1 MRGAAFALRGQIRD
15 YCRAGLYIAFDR
27 PLAADALRALPSS
40 AEVRIEFPA
49 GTATHAIP
57 AKVARVLPTGLG
69 LQVAALSDAV
79 MAALRAAGATAPAA
93 ATPEGPDTEAR
104 RALQQAC
111 HRDFGTAMNGV
122 LKTFFDTASEALV
135 AGSDEVVGIA
145 LRSRFTDAAREV
157 AAGRAVI
164 AERFGAALRESLR
177 DPLARR
183 VAERAD
189 DAPAELSL
197 VDDEQFEEWLSL
209 STVVHQIESDLGVP
223 LADLE
228 RRYGALRG
236 LALDRATNPFGPASI
251 CRAFQEAIAPLDHPV
266 PVRTVEYRCF
276 GSALRAACANLYA
289 ALNAAIAPLDGP
301 TPAPRRTERA
311 SAPSP
316 ASPSSPDADGDGRGA
331 GTSDDPPGASGHGT
345 GPKGR
350 DAPRPGGPEVP
361 DEARAAPVAAG
372 IAELVESL
380 QGLYRPMQ
388 AAPVPAN
395 VDYSLERLM
404 KSLGRAGAPRAAPAP
419 ARPAVADAT
428 PAVAGPSAASLLAI
442 IDRLSHGAASDA
454 AQGSAA
460 LGPAIDLRAL
470 DRVLDA
476 YPTFA
481 EPAASGVLPPTLSAQ
496 LVGSLDSTP
505 LPAAYR
511 RTLESAAGL
520 IGRAVVESGVD
531 SEIQWLLR
539 RLERPLLKLALRD
552 ASFLASAE
560 HPARRMV
567 DLLEQYSIA
576 TDEQGRFFDDG
587 LRRYLHQ
594 LVERVAARGE
604 QDPSLFERARD
615 VLSRLLAPIRETR
628 RMRVARLQEACEARE
643 RVRRARLRVADALA
657 VRLGGRQVPET
668 VLRLLD
674 AGWRQHLVLLEMRG
688 AADERDEGLATI
700 DRLLEWLAPGATPG
714 PGFRHDRTA
723 LVNRLEPALAAVCV
737 DPALREAC
745 VADVE
750 RALAAIERGEGP
762 PPAVFHP
769 RPDAASRELAPALD
783 TWSQRLR
790 IGEWWLVPREGRV
803 VPMQLIWTSRPAGAC
818 AFASRSASD
827 RHELPLAEFAREVE
841 AQRIR
846 PVSDQERPLLERSE
860 FALLDE
866 SRQALLDR
874 ALQDPVSGLTNRK
887 GFVQQLER
895 LARNAGDGDAH
906 VVGVVEF
913 DALRIV
919 WSACGVDAG
928 ESLVRELAGAA
939 RACLGEQAVLASLR
953 DDTFALLLPATDA
966 AAAAESG
973 AIEAL
978 RDRLADHRFEH
989 GGQRF
994 SIGVCIGLAQWVP
1007 TEGEPE
1013 EALRRADTACVAARA
1028 VGRNRVQVWAPDSHE
1043 LRSHESMADWAGRID
1058 ALLEGDGLFLRAQE
1072 VRPIADG
1079 SLKPYYEVL
1088 LGIEPQPGMDAVPT
1102 SLVPAIERL
1111 GRSAELDLWV
1121 MRAVLDWVEAHPEA
1135 FARIGGFAINVSP
1148 LSLGSPEILR
1158 FLDERLAR
1166 PGVPAEKLTFEL
1178 TETAAIDSYGAA
1190 RDFIQRMRRHG
1201 CRVSLDDFGS
1211 GYASYS
1217 HLKNLR
1223 TDSLKIDGAFV
1234 RDMLESP
1241 SDRAMVKSMHEVAR
1255 SLGIR
1260 TVAEYVES
1268 PAHLEALRE
1277 IGIDYAQGYEI
1288 HKPARLDELF
1298 GD

>member
-27 PLAADALRALPSS
+27 PLAADELCSLPHS
-40 AEVRIEFPA
+40 AEVRVEFQA
-49 GTATHAIP
+49 GTATHAIA
-57 AKVARVLPTGLG
+57 AKVARALPTGLG
-69 LQVAALSDAV
+69 LQVAALPDAV
-79 MAALRAAGATAPAA
+79 MAALQAAGTTAPAA
-93 ATPEGPDTEAR
+93 TVPEGPDTEAR
-104 RALQQAC
+104 RTLQQDC
-111 HRDFGTAMNGV
+111 HRDFGAAMNGV
-122 LKTFFDTASEALV
+122 LKMFFDSVSQALI
-135 AGSDEVVGIA
+135 AGSGEVGGTA
-145 LRSRFTDAAREV
+145 LRSRFTVAAREL
-157 AAGRAVI
+157 ASERPAI

-183 VAERAD
+183 DTGRSDE
-189 DAPAELSL
+189 APAELSL
-197 VDDEQFEEWLSL
+197 VDDDQFEEWLSL
-209 STVVHQIESDLGVP
+209 STVVHQIESDLSMP

-236 LALDRATNPFGPASI
+236 LALDRVSNPFGPATI
-251 CRAFQEAIAPLDHPV
+251 CRAFQDAIAPLKHPA

-276 GSALRAACANLYA
+276 GAALRVSCASLYA
-289 ALNAAIAPLDGP
+289 TLNAAIAPLDAPAP
-301 TPAPRRTERA
+301 TPRRAGRAGAPATTPAR
-311 SAPSP
+311 SP
-316 ASPSSPDADGDGRGA
+316 GADATGRGDAGPPDDPA
-331 GTSDDPPGASGHGT
+331 GTPGGGT
-345 GPKGR
+345 GPKGH
-350 DAPRPGGPEVP
+350 DAPPRGLEAP
-361 DEARAAPVAAG
+361 DDAPATPVA
-372 IAELVESL
+372 AELVESL
-380 QGLYRPMQ
+380 QGLYRSMQ

-404 KSLGRAGAPRAAPAP
+404 KSLSRAGASRPAAAQPVATHPVASPSAPSLLGIIDHLAHGAPAGAGPAAPAP
-419 ARPAVADAT
+419 A
-428 PAVAGPSAASLLAI
+428 GP
-442 IDRLSHGAASDA
+442 
-454 AQGSAA
+454 
-460 LGPAIDLRAL
+460 GPARALRAR

-481 EPAASGVLPPTLSAQ
+481 EPAASGVPPPTLSAQ
-496 LVGSLDSTP
+496 LVGSLDASP
-505 LPAAYR
+505 LPATCR

-520 IGRAVVESGVD
+520 LGRAVVESGVD
-531 SEIQWLLR
+531 SEIHWLLR

-552 ASFLASAE
+552 ASFLGSAD
-560 HPARRMV
+560 HAARRMV

-594 LVERVAARGE
+594 LVERVAVRGE

-628 RMRVARLQEACEARE
+628 RVRVARLQEACEARD

-657 VRLGGRQVPET
+657 ARLGGRRVPET

-688 AADERDEGLATI
+688 ASDEFDEGLAII
-700 DRLLEWLAPGATPG
+700 DRLLEWLGPDEAPG
-714 PGFRHDRTA
+714 PGSRSERTA
-723 LVNRLEPALAAVCV
+723 LVNRLGPALAAVCV
-737 DPALREAC
+737 DPALRDAC

-750 RALAAIERGEGP
+750 RVLAALERREGP

-769 RPDAASRELAPALD
+769 RPEVAPRELPPVLD
-783 TWSQRLR
+783 AWTRRLR
-790 IGEWWLVPREGRV
+790 TGDWWLVPREGRTL
-803 VPMQLIWTSRPAGAC
+803 PMQLIWTSRPAGVC
-818 AFASRSASD
+818 AFASRSATD
-827 RHELPLAEFAREVE
+827 CHELTLVEFAREIE
-841 AQRIR
+841 AARIR
-846 PVSDQERPLLERSE
+846 PVSDQDRPLLERSE

-866 SRQALLDR
+866 RLQALLER

-887 GFVQQLER
+887 GFVQRLER
-895 LARNAGDGDAH
+895 LARSPGDAQAH

-928 ESLVRELAGAA
+928 EALVRELAHAA
-939 RACLGEQAVLASLR
+939 RECLGEHAVLASLR
-953 DDTFALLLPATDA
+953 DDTFALLLPGAVEA
-966 AAAAESG
+966 AAAG
-973 AIEAL
+973 PIEAL
-978 RDRLADHRFEH
+978 RARLADHRFEH
-989 GGQRF
+989 SGQRF
-994 SIGVCIGLAQWVP
+994 SIGICIGLAQW
-1007 TEGEPE
+1007 TMAEDEPE
-1013 EALRRADTACVAARA
+1013 AALRRADTACVAARA
-1028 VGRNRVQVWAPDSHE
+1028 VGRNRIQVWTPDSRE
-1043 LRSHESMADWAGRID
+1043 LRGHDAMADWAGRID

-1072 VRPIADG
+1072 VRPIADDA
-1079 SLKPYYEVL
+1079 LDPYYEIL
-1088 LGIEPQPGMDAVPT
+1088 LGIEPQPGLDVEPT
-1102 SLVPAIERL
+1102 SLVTAIERL

-1121 MRAVLDWVEAHPEA
+1121 MREVLDWVEAHPET

-1158 FLDERLAR
+1158 FLDARLAR
-1166 PGVPAEKLTFEL
+1166 PGVPAGKLTFEL

-1190 RDFIQRMRRHG
+1190 RDFIQRVRRHG

-1277 IGIDYAQGYEI
+1277 IGIDYAQGYAI
-1288 HKPARLDELF
+1288 HKPARLDTLL

>member
-27 PLAADALRALPSS
+27 PLAADELRALPRS
-40 AEVRIEFPA
+40 AEVRVEFRA

-57 AKVARVLPTGLG
+57 AKVARALPTGLG
-69 LQVAALSDAV
+69 LQVAALPDAV

-93 ATPEGPDTEAR
+93 VPEGPGTEAR
-104 RALQQAC
+104 RTLQQDC
-111 HRDFGTAMNGV
+111 HRDFGAAMNGV
-122 LKTFFDTASEALV
+122 LNVFFDSVSQALI
-135 AGSDEVVGIA
+135 AGSGEVVGTA
-145 LRSRFTDAAREV
+145 LRSRFTAAAREV
-157 AAGRAVI
+157 ASERPAI

-183 VAERAD
+183 DTGRSDE
-189 DAPAELSL
+189 APVELSL

-209 STVVHQIESDLGVP
+209 STVVHQIESDLSMP

-236 LALDRATNPFGPASI
+236 LALDRASNPFGPATI
-251 CRAFQEAIAPLDHPV
+251 CRAFQDAIAPLEHPA

-276 GSALRAACANLYA
+276 GAALRANCASLYA
-289 ALNAAIAPLDGP
+289 SLNAAIAPLDGP
-301 TPAPRRTERA
+301 APALRRAERAGVPATTPAR
-311 SAPSP
+311 
-316 ASPSSPDADGDGRGA
+316 SSDTDADAAGRGEA
-331 GTSDDPPGASGHGT
+331 GPPDDPVGTPGRGS

-350 DAPRPGGPEVP
+350 DAPPPRGPGAP
-361 DEARAAPVAAG
+361 DGAPATPVA
-372 IAELVESL
+372 AELVESL

-404 KSLGRAGAPRAAPAP
+404 KSLSRAGASRPAAPQP
-419 ARPAVADAT
+419 VAT
-428 PAVAGPSAASLLAI
+428 HAVAGPSAPSLLGI
-442 IDRLSHGAASDA
+442 IDRLAHGAPPTAGA
-454 AQGSAA
+454 AAPA
-460 LGPAIDLRAL
+460 PADPGPALDLRAL

-496 LVGSLDSTP
+496 LVGSLDASP
-505 LPAAYR
+505 LPAMYR

-520 IGRAVVESGVD
+520 LGRAVVESGVD
-531 SEIQWLLR
+531 SEIHWLLR

-560 HPARRMV
+560 HAARRMV

-628 RMRVARLQEACEARE
+628 RMRVARMQEACEARD

-657 VRLGGRQVPET
+657 ARLGGRPVSET

-688 AADERDEGLATI
+688 ASDEFDEGLAII
-700 DRLLEWLAPGATPG
+700 DRLLEWLGPGEAPG
-714 PGFRHDRTA
+714 PGFRSERTA

-737 DPALREAC
+737 DPALRDAC

-750 RALAAIERGEGP
+750 RVLAALERGEGP
-762 PPAVFHP
+762 PRGVFHP
-769 RPDAASRELAPALD
+769 RPEVASRELPPVLD
-783 TWSQRLR
+783 GWSQRLR
-790 IGEWWLVPREGRV
+790 IGDWWLVPREGRTL
-803 VPMQLIWTSRPAGAC
+803 PMQLIWISRPAGAC

-827 RHELPLAEFAREVE
+827 HHELTLAEFAREVE
-841 AQRIR
+841 AARIR
-846 PVSDQERPLLERSE
+846 PVSDPDRPLLERSE

-866 SRQALLDR
+866 SLQALLER

-887 GFVQQLER
+887 GFVQRLER
-895 LARNAGDGDAH
+895 LARSPGDTRAH

-919 WSACGVDAG
+919 WSTCGVDAG
-928 ESLVRELAGAA
+928 EALVRELAQAA
-939 RACLGEQAVLASLR
+939 RECLGEHAVLASLR
-953 DDTFALLLPATDA
+953 DDTFALLLPGADA
-966 AAAAESG
+966 AAAAG
-973 AIEAL
+973 PIEAL
-978 RDRLADHRFEH
+978 RARLANHRFEH
-989 GGQRF
+989 SGQRF
-994 SIGVCIGLAQWVP
+994 SIGVCIGFAQW
-1007 TEGEPE
+1007 TMAQGDPE

-1028 VGRNRVQVWAPDSHE
+1028 VGRNRVQVWAPDSRE
-1043 LRSHESMADWAGRID
+1043 LRGHEAMADWAGRID

-1072 VRPIADG
+1072 VRPIADDA
-1079 SLKPYYEVL
+1079 LEPYYEIL
-1088 LGIEPQPGMDAVPT
+1088 LGIEPRPGMDVEPT
-1102 SLVPAIERL
+1102 SLVTAIERL

-1148 LSLGSPEILR
+1148 LSLGSSEILR
-1158 FLDERLAR
+1158 FLDDRLAR
-1166 PGVPAEKLTFEL
+1166 LGVPAGKLTFEL

-1223 TDSLKIDGAFV
+1223 TDSLKIDGVFV

-1260 TVAEYVES
+1260 TVAEFVES
-1268 PAHLEALRE
+1268 PAHLEALRK
-1277 IGIDYAQGYEI
+1277 IGIDYAQGYAI
-1288 HKPARLDELF
+1288 HKPARLDTLL

>member
-15 YCRAGLYIAFDR
+15 YCRAGLYVAFDR
-27 PLAADALRALPSS
+27 PLAADELHALPPS
-40 AEVRIEFPA
+40 AEVRVEFRA
-49 GTATHAIP
+49 GTATHAMS
-57 AKVARVLPTGLG
+57 AKVAHALPTGFG
-69 LQVAALSDAV
+69 LQVAALPDAV
-79 MAALRAAGATAPAA
+79 MAALRATVAAAPAA
-93 ATPEGPDTEAR
+93 SVAEGPDTEAR
-104 RALQQAC
+104 RTLQQDC
-111 HRDFGTAMNGV
+111 HRDFGAAMNGV
-122 LKTFFDTASEALV
+122 LKVFFDSVSQALM
-135 AGSDEVVGIA
+135 AGSGEVVEAA
-145 LRSRFTDAAREV
+145 LSSRFTIAAREL
-157 AAGRAVI
+157 ASDRLAI

-183 VAERAD
+183 DTSRSNE
-189 DAPAELSL
+189 APVELSL

-209 STVVHQIESDLGVP
+209 STVVHQIESDLSMP

-236 LALDRATNPFGPASI
+236 LALDRASNPFGPATI
-251 CRAFQEAIAPLDHPV
+251 CRAFQDAIAPLEHPA

-276 GSALRAACANLYA
+276 GAALRASCASLYA

-301 TPAPRRTERA
+301 VPAPRREERA
-311 SAPSP
+311 GAPATTP
-316 ASPSSPDADGDGRGA
+316 ARSPDTDAAGRGEA
-331 GTSDDPPGASGHGT
+331 GPQDDPVGTPGRGT
-345 GPKGR
+345 GAKGR
-350 DAPRPGGPEVP
+350 DAPPPRGPGAP
-361 DEARAAPVAAG
+361 DDAPATSVAAG
-372 IAELVESL
+372 LVESL

-395 VDYSLERLM
+395 VDYSFEQLM
-404 KSLGRAGAPRAAPAP
+404 KSLSRAGAQPVATH
-419 ARPAVADAT
+419 AVAS
-428 PAVAGPSAASLLAI
+428 PSVPSLLGI
-442 IDRLSHGAASDA
+442 IDRLAHGPPPGTGAAGRA
-454 AQGSAA
+454 PAGP
-460 LGPAIDLRAL
+460 GPALDLREL
-470 DRVLDA
+470 DRVLDG

-496 LVGSLDSTP
+496 LVGSLDASP
-505 LPAAYR
+505 LPVMYR

-520 IGRAVVESGVD
+520 LGRAVVESGVD
-531 SEIQWLLR
+531 SEINLLLR

-560 HPARRMV
+560 HAARRMV

-628 RMRVARLQEACEARE
+628 RMRVARLQEACEARD

-657 VRLGGRQVPET
+657 ARLGGRPVPGT

-688 AADERDEGLATI
+688 ASDEFDEGLAII
-700 DRLLEWLAPGATPG
+700 DRLLEWLGPGEVPG
-714 PGFRHDRTA
+714 PGFRSERTA

-737 DPALREAC
+737 DPALRDAC

-750 RALAAIERGEGP
+750 HVLAALERGEGP

-769 RPDAASRELAPALD
+769 RPEVTPRELPPVLD
-783 TWSQRLR
+783 AWSHRLR
-790 IGEWWLVPREGRV
+790 IGDWWLVPREGRTL
-803 VPMQLIWTSRPAGAC
+803 PMQLIWTSRPAGVC

-827 RHELPLAEFAREVE
+827 RHELTLAEFAREIE
-841 AQRIR
+841 AARIR
-846 PVSDQERPLLERSE
+846 PVSDQDRPLLERSE

-866 SRQALLDR
+866 SLQALLER

-887 GFVQQLER
+887 GFVQRLER
-895 LARNAGDGDAH
+895 LARSPGDTHAH

-919 WSACGVDAG
+919 WSTCGVDAG
-928 ESLVRELAGAA
+928 EALVRRLAHAA
-939 RACLGEQAVLASLR
+939 RECLGEHAVLASLR
-953 DDTFALLLPATDA
+953 DDTFALLLPGADA
-966 AAAAESG
+966 AAAAGSG
-973 AIEAL
+973 PIEAL
-978 RDRLADHRFEH
+978 RARLADHRFEH
-989 GGQRF
+989 SGQRF
-994 SIGVCIGLAQWVP
+994 SIGVCIGLAQW
-1007 TEGEPE
+1007 TMAEGEPE

-1028 VGRNRVQVWAPDSHE
+1028 VGRNQVQVWTPDSRE
-1043 LRSHESMADWAGRID
+1043 LRGHEAMADWAGRID

-1072 VRPIADG
+1072 VRPIADDA
-1079 SLKPYYEVL
+1079 LEPYYEIL
-1088 LGIEPQPGMDAVPT
+1088 LGIEPRPGLDVQPT
-1102 SLVPAIERL
+1102 SLVTAIERL

-1166 PGVPAEKLTFEL
+1166 PGVPTEKLTFEL

-1255 SLGIR
+1255 SLGLR
-1260 TVAEYVES
+1260 TVAEFVES

-1277 IGIDYAQGYEI
+1277 IGIDYAQGYAI
-1288 HKPARLDELF
+1288 HKPARLDTLL
-1298 GD
+1298 DD